1 MKAEF
6 LQNFKVG
13 DAPLPQEVVDAIL
26 AENARDIEAAKKPF
40 ADYESLKDQLRTA
53 AEGLKAFEGVD
64 VKDLQGQVARL
75 KQAMA
80 DKEAEHQAQLDGL
93 AFDHMLGEAIAAARG
108 RSGKAIRALLEV
120 DALKASRNQAADIK
134 AALEELKK
142 NSGYLFEQEA
152 PPPYAPGTG
161 TGGRASA
168 GLDAIRAAAG
178 LTNHK
183 P

>member
-1 MKAEF
+1 M
-6 LQNFKVG
+6 
-13 DAPLPQEVVDAIL
+13 
-26 AENARDIEAAKKPF
+26 
-40 ADYESLKDQLRTA
+40 
-53 AEGLKAFEGVD
+53 
-64 VKDLQGQVARL
+64 KDLQGQVARL

-120 DALKASRNQAADIK
+120 DTLKASRNQAADIK